1 MKQRL
6 AVAMIIVAAVSLP
19 IVLTAAVFYASD
31 AAIGG
36 QTGRITPPF
45 ATTSKPKART
55 RHAQPG
61 TGQPGGGSSSPAG
74 GDG

>member
-45 ATTSKPKART
+45 AKTSKPKART
-55 RHAQPG
+55 HTQPG